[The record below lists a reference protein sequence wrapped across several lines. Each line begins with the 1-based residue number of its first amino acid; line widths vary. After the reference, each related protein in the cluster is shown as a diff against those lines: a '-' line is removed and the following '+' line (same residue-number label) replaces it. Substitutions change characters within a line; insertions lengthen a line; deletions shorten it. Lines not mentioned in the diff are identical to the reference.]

1 MFCPNPECIDY
12 EQDGVPGEYVD
23 TVTTCPKCR
32 TALVPELPP
41 GWPGGHGETF
51 SDDEQGR
58 DEVLIGHAQPVH
70 AEPLG
75 LGTFVPLAAY
85 DYPDEADPLLE
96 HLTAASIT
104 AVVLLDDGR
113 DFQDKGGVAT
123 CSRVLVPEGQYRAA
137 SSILA
142 ALDRA

>member
-1 MFCPNPECIDY
+1 MYCPNPECIDY

-23 TVTTCPKCR
+23 TVTTCPKCG
-32 TALVPELPP
+32 TALVAELPP
-41 GWPGGHGETF
+41 GWPGGYGETF
-51 SDDEQGR
+51 TDEEQGR
-58 DEVLIGHAQPVH
+58 DEVLIGHAQPAH
-70 AEPLG
+70 AEAPG

-96 HLTAASIT
+96 HLAAANIT

-123 CSRVLVPEGQYRAA
+123 CSRVLVPESQYRAA
-137 SSILA
+137 SSILT